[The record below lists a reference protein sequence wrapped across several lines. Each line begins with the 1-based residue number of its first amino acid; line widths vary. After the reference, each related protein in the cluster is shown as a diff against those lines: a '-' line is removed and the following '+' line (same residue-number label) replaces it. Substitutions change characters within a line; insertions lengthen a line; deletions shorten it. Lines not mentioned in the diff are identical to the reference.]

1 MSKLKGS
8 FLRKTLYAE
17 NFFYITKK
25 GAYVSTIKVMEFL
38 MNMLRAI
45 AEIRNP
51 IFDLFFSVIT
61 RLGEEIFFLA
71 AAIFCFWCVN
81 KRQGYFVLITGLFG
95 TVLNQGAKLLFRI
108 PRPWVID
115 PTFEVVGDAKV
126 AATGYSFP
134 SGHTQNAA
142 GTLGAVAAY
151 KAKWKKVVICIVVI
165 LLVGFSRM
173 YLGVHTLLDVGVS
186 LIFAACLVLLLRP
199 VFEDDAKYDKY
210 MPWIVAAGVVFSF
223 IFLGYVL
230 LISGDET
237 LDPHNYESGLKNAC
251 TLIGCTLGLIPTY
264 IVDRKYTKFET
275 SARWYAQII
284 KVAVGLGVVLAI
296 KSGLSAPLTALCAG
310 NAYAGRIIRYFI
322 IVLFAGVLW
331 PMTFKWFG
339 NLRIAKLDA
348 LTEKVAAKWRKA

>member
-1 MSKLKGS
+1 MD
-8 FLRKTLYAE
+8 
-17 NFFYITKK
+17 
-25 GAYVSTIKVMEFL
+25 
-38 MNMLRAI
+38 MLRAI

-51 IFDLFFSVIT
+51 VFDVFFSLIT
-61 RLGEEIFFLA
+61 RLGEEVFFLA
-71 AAIFCFWCVN
+71 AAIFFFWCVN
-81 KRQGYFVLITGLFG
+81 KRQGYFLLLTGLFG

-165 LLVGFSRM
+165 LLVAFSRM

-186 LIFAACLVLLLRP
+186 LVFAAGLVLLLRP
-199 VFEDDAKYDKY
+199 VFEDDKKFDKF
-210 MPWIVAAGVVFSF
+210 MPWIVVAGVALSIGLLVFVWS
-223 IFLGYVL
+223 IG
-230 LISGDET
+230 GDET

-251 TLIGCTLGLIPTY
+251 TLMGCTLGLIPAY
-264 IVDRKYTKFET
+264 IVDRKFTKFET
-275 SARWYAQII
+275 HAKWYAQII
-284 KVAVGLGVVLAI
+284 KVVVGLGIVLAI
-296 KSGLSAPLTALCAG
+296 KSGLSDPLTALCAG
-310 NAYAGRIIRYFI
+310 NDYAARIIRYFL
-322 IVLFAGVLW
+322 IVIFAGVIW

-339 NLRIAKLDA
+339 NLRIKKLDA
-348 LTEKVAAKWRKA
+348 FTEKVAAKFKKKA

>member
-1 MSKLKGS
+1 MD
-8 FLRKTLYAE
+8 
-17 NFFYITKK
+17 
-25 GAYVSTIKVMEFL
+25 
-38 MNMLRAI
+38 MLRAI

-51 IFDLFFSVIT
+51 VFDVFFSLIT
-61 RLGEEIFFLA
+61 RLGEEVFFLA
-71 AAIFCFWCVN
+71 AAIFFFWCVN
-81 KRQGYFVLITGLFG
+81 KRQGYFLLLTGLFG

-151 KAKWKKVVICIVVI
+151 KANRKKVIICIIVI
-165 LLVGFSRM
+165 LLVAFSRM

-186 LIFAACLVLLLRP
+186 LVFAAGLVLLLRP
-199 VFEDDAKYDKY
+199 VFEDDKKFDKF
-210 MPWIVAAGVVFSF
+210 MPWIVVSGVVLSIGLLVF
-223 IFLGYVL
+223 VL
-230 LISGDET
+230 SIGGDET

-251 TLIGCTLGLIPTY
+251 TLMGCTIGLIPAY
-264 IVDRKYTKFET
+264 IVDRKFTKFET
-275 SARWYAQII
+275 HAKWYAQII
-284 KVAVGLGVVLAI
+284 KVVIGLGIVLAI

-310 NAYAGRIIRYFI
+310 NAYAGRIIRYFL
-322 IVLFAGVLW
+322 IVLFAGVIW

-348 LTEKVAAKWRKA
+348 FTEKVAAKFRKS

>member
-1 MSKLKGS
+1 
-8 FLRKTLYAE
+8 
-17 NFFYITKK
+17 
-25 GAYVSTIKVMEFL
+25 MEFL
-38 MNMLRAI
+38 MDILRAI

-51 IFDLFFSVIT
+51 VFDAFFSLIT
-61 RLGEEIFFLA
+61 RMGEEIFFLA
-71 AAIFCFWCVN
+71 AAIIFFWCVN

-223 IFLGYVL
+223 IFFGYVL

-251 TLIGCTLGLIPTY
+251 TLMGCTIGLIPAY
-264 IVDRKYTKFET
+264 IVDRKWTKFET
-275 SARWYAQII
+275 KAPWYAQII
-284 KVAVGLGVVLAI
+284 KIIIGLAVVLAI
-296 KSGLSAPLTALCAG
+296 KSGLSSPLTSLCAG
-310 NAYAGRIIRYFI
+310 NAYAARIIRYFL
-322 IVLFAGVLW
+322 IVVFAGVLY
-331 PMTFKWFG
+331 PISFKWYA
-339 NLRIAKLDA
+339 NMKIEKLDA
-348 LTEKVAAKWRKA
+348 FGKKVASFFKKKVK

>member
-1 MSKLKGS
+1 MD
-8 FLRKTLYAE
+8 
-17 NFFYITKK
+17 I
-25 GAYVSTIKVMEFL
+25 
-38 MNMLRAI
+38 LRAI

-51 IFDLFFSVIT
+51 VFDAFFSLIT
-61 RLGEEIFFLA
+61 RMGEEIFFLA
-71 AAIFCFWCVN
+71 AAIIFFWCVN

-186 LIFAACLVLLLRP
+186 LIFAACLVILLRP

-223 IFLGYVL
+223 IFFGYVL

-251 TLIGCTLGLIPTY
+251 TLMGCTIGLIPAY
-264 IVDRKYTKFET
+264 IVDRKWTKFET
-275 SARWYAQII
+275 KAPWYAQII
-284 KVAVGLGVVLAI
+284 KIIIGLAVVLAI
-296 KSGLSAPLTALCAG
+296 KSGLSSPLTALCAG
-310 NAYAGRIIRYFI
+310 NAYAARIIRYFL
-322 IVLFAGVLW
+322 IVVFAGVLY
-331 PMTFKWFG
+331 PISFKWYA
-339 NLRIAKLDA
+339 NMKIEKLDA
-348 LTEKVAAKWRKA
+348 FGKKVASFFKKKVK

>member
-1 MSKLKGS
+1 MD
-8 FLRKTLYAE
+8 
-17 NFFYITKK
+17 
-25 GAYVSTIKVMEFL
+25 
-38 MNMLRAI
+38 MLRAI

-51 IFDLFFSVIT
+51 VFDVFFSLIT
-61 RLGEEIFFLA
+61 RLGEEVFFLA
-71 AAIFCFWCVN
+71 AAIFFFWCVN
-81 KRQGYFVLITGLFG
+81 KRQGYFLLLTGLFG

-186 LIFAACLVLLLRP
+186 LVFAAGLVLLLRP
-199 VFEDDAKYDKY
+199 VFEDDKKFDKF
-210 MPWIVAAGVVFSF
+210 MPWIVVSGVVLSIGLLVF
-223 IFLGYVL
+223 VL
-230 LISGDET
+230 SIGSDET

-251 TLIGCTLGLIPTY
+251 TLMGCTIGLIPAY
-264 IVDRKYTKFET
+264 IVDRKFTKFET
-275 SARWYAQII
+275 HAKWYAQII
-284 KVAVGLGVVLAI
+284 KVVIGLGIVLAI

-310 NAYAGRIIRYFI
+310 NAYAGRIIRYFL
-322 IVLFAGVLW
+322 IVLFAGVIW

-348 LTEKVAAKWRKA
+348 FTEKVAAKFRKS

>member
-1 MSKLKGS
+1 M
-8 FLRKTLYAE
+8 
-17 NFFYITKK
+17 ITYEKK
-25 GAYVSTIKVMEFL
+25 MEFL
-38 MNMLRAI
+38 MDMLRAI

-51 IFDLFFSVIT
+51 VFDVFFSVIT
-61 RLGEEIFFLA
+61 KLGEETFFLA
-71 AAIFCFWCVN
+71 AAIFFFWCVN
-81 KRQGYFVLITGLFG
+81 KRQGYFVLLTGLFG
-95 TVLNQGAKLLFRI
+95 TVLNQGAKLIFRI

-151 KAKWKKVVICIVVI
+151 KPKWKKVLICIIVI

-186 LIFAACLVLLLRP
+186 LIFAAALVLLLRP
-199 VFEDDAKYDKY
+199 VFEDDAKFDKY
-210 MPWIVAAGVVFSF
+210 MPWISVGGVV
-223 IFLGYVL
+223 LAVALLVYVL

-251 TLIGCTLGLIPTY
+251 TLLGCTLGLIPTY
-264 IVDRKYTKFET
+264 AIDRKYTKFET
-275 SARWYAQII
+275 SARWYAQLI
-284 KVAVGLGVVLAI
+284 KVAIGLGVVLAI

-310 NAYAGRIIRYFI
+310 NAYAARIIRYFL
-322 IVLFAGVLW
+322 IVIFAGVLW

-339 NLRIAKLDA
+339 ALRIAKLDA
-348 LTEKVAAKWRKA
+348 LTEKVAAKFRKA

>member
-1 MSKLKGS
+1 MD
-8 FLRKTLYAE
+8 
-17 NFFYITKK
+17 
-25 GAYVSTIKVMEFL
+25 
-38 MNMLRAI
+38 MLRAI

-51 IFDLFFSVIT
+51 VFDVFFSLIT
-61 RLGEEIFFLA
+61 RLGEEVFFLA
-71 AAIFCFWCVN
+71 AAIFFFWCVN
-81 KRQGYFVLITGLFG
+81 KRQGYFLLLTGLFG

-186 LIFAACLVLLLRP
+186 LVFAAGLVLLLRP
-199 VFEDDAKYDKY
+199 VFEDDKKFDKF
-210 MPWIVAAGVVFSF
+210 MPWIVVWGVVLSIGLLVF
-223 IFLGYVL
+223 VL
-230 LISGDET
+230 SIGGDET

-251 TLIGCTLGLIPTY
+251 TLMGCTIGLIPAY
-264 IVDRKYTKFET
+264 IVDRKFTKFET
-275 SARWYAQII
+275 HAKWYAQII
-284 KVAVGLGVVLAI
+284 KVVIGLGIVLAI

-310 NAYAGRIIRYFI
+310 NAYAARIIRYFL
-322 IVLFAGVLW
+322 IVLFAGVIW

-348 LTEKVAAKWRKA
+348 FTEKVAAKFRKS

>member
-1 MSKLKGS
+1 MVTYELQ
-8 FLRKTLYAE
+8 
-17 NFFYITKK
+17 
-25 GAYVSTIKVMEFL
+25 MEFL
-38 MNMLRAI
+38 MDMLRAI

-51 IFDLFFSVIT
+51 VFDVFFSLIT

-71 AAIFCFWCVN
+71 AAIFFFWCVN

-108 PRPWVID
+108 PRPWVYD

-151 KAKWKKVVICIVVI
+151 KPKRKKVIFCIIVI
-165 LLVGFSRM
+165 LLVAFSRM

-186 LIFAACLVLLLRP
+186 LVFAAALVLLLRP
-199 VFEDDAKYDKY
+199 VFEDDAKFDKY
-210 MPWIVAAGVVFSF
+210 MPWISIAGVALS
-223 IFLGYVL
+223 IAFLVYVL

-251 TLIGCTLGLIPTY
+251 TLLGCTLGLIPTY
-264 IVDRKYTKFET
+264 IVDRKFTKFET
-275 SARWYAQII
+275 SARWYAQLI
-284 KVAVGLGVVLAI
+284 KVAIGLGVVLAI

-310 NAYAGRIIRYFI
+310 NAYAARIIRYFL
-322 IVLFAGVLW
+322 IVIFAGVLW
-331 PMTFKWFG
+331 PMTFKRFSA
-339 NLRIAKLDA
+339 LRIAKLDA
-348 LTEKVAAKWRKA
+348 LTEKLTKKREKKA

>member
-1 MSKLKGS
+1 
-8 FLRKTLYAE
+8 
-17 NFFYITKK
+17 
-25 GAYVSTIKVMEFL
+25 MEFL
-38 MNMLRAI
+38 MDMLRAI

-51 IFDLFFSVIT
+51 VFDVFFSLIT
-61 RLGEEIFFLA
+61 RLGEEVFFLA
-71 AAIFCFWCVN
+71 AAIFFFWCVN
-81 KRQGYFVLITGLFG
+81 KRQGYFLLLTGLFG

-151 KAKWKKVVICIVVI
+151 KANRKKVIICIIVI
-165 LLVGFSRM
+165 LLVAFSRM

-186 LIFAACLVLLLRP
+186 LVFAAGLVLLLRP
-199 VFEDDAKYDKY
+199 VFEDDKKFDKF
-210 MPWIVAAGVVFSF
+210 MPWIVVSGVVLSIGLLVF
-223 IFLGYVL
+223 VL
-230 LISGDET
+230 SIGGDET

-251 TLIGCTLGLIPTY
+251 TLMGCTIGLIPAY
-264 IVDRKYTKFET
+264 IVDRKFTKFET
-275 SARWYAQII
+275 HAKWYAQII
-284 KVAVGLGVVLAI
+284 KVVIGLGIVLAI

-310 NAYAGRIIRYFI
+310 NAYAGRIIRYFL
-322 IVLFAGVLW
+322 IVLFAGVIW

-348 LTEKVAAKWRKA
+348 FTEKVAAKFKKKA

>member
-1 MSKLKGS
+1 
-8 FLRKTLYAE
+8 
-17 NFFYITKK
+17 
-25 GAYVSTIKVMEFL
+25 MEFL
-38 MNMLRAI
+38 MDMLRAI

-51 IFDLFFSVIT
+51 VFDVFFSLIT
-61 RLGEEIFFLA
+61 RLGEEVFFLA
-71 AAIFCFWCVN
+71 AAIFFFWCVN
-81 KRQGYFVLITGLFG
+81 KRQGYFLLLTGLFG

-151 KAKWKKVVICIVVI
+151 KANRKKVIICIIVI
-165 LLVGFSRM
+165 LLVAFSRM

-186 LIFAACLVLLLRP
+186 LVFAAGLVLLLRP
-199 VFEDDAKYDKY
+199 VFEDDKKFDKF
-210 MPWIVAAGVVFSF
+210 MPWIVVAGVALSIGLLVF
-223 IFLGYVL
+223 VL
-230 LISGDET
+230 SIGGDET

-251 TLIGCTLGLIPTY
+251 TLMGCTIGLIPAY
-264 IVDRKYTKFET
+264 IVDRKFTKFET
-275 SARWYAQII
+275 HAKWYAQII
-284 KVAVGLGVVLAI
+284 KVVIGLGIVLAI

-310 NAYAGRIIRYFI
+310 NAYAGRIIRYFL
-322 IVLFAGVLW
+322 IVLFAGVIW

-348 LTEKVAAKWRKA
+348 FTEKVAAKFRKA